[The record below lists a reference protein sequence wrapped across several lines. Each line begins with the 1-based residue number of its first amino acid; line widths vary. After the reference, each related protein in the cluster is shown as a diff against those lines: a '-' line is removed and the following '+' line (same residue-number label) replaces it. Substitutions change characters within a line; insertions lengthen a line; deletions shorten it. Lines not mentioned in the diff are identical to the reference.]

1 MKQENTKTVKVTIH
15 IPDNVSENTRQQKI
29 NRLYDILRP
38 KDKKSA

>member
-15 IPDNVSENTRQQKI
+15 IPDNVSENSRQQKI
-29 NRLYDILRP
+29 NRLYEILKP